1 MLILMLILLSTQM
14 TPPPFTADKDPGI
27 LQAKV
32 QREANI
38 VSSWFEKNDMIVSSD
53 KTKLMIVT
61 TQANRAAKITPT
73 NVSINVTVCGEV
85 KEESSS
91 ENLLGITLNNKLS
104 WKNHLYGD
112 ENNIG
117 LIKQLSQRIGMLK
130 QIRKYVSI
138 GVFRM
143 IINGLFN
150 SKLIYG
156 ITVYGGVWGLPGIF
170 TEDATNSTGIT
181 KEDMRKLQVF
191 QNSAL
196 RLLYQKPR

>member
-1 MLILMLILLSTQM
+1 
-14 TPPPFTADKDPGI
+14 
-27 LQAKV
+27 
-32 QREANI
+32 
-38 VSSWFEKNDMIVSSD
+38 
-53 KTKLMIVT
+53 
-61 TQANRAAKITPT
+61 
-73 NVSINVTVCGEV
+73 
-85 KEESSS
+85 
-91 ENLLGITLNNKLS
+91 
-104 WKNHLYGD
+104 
-112 ENNIG
+112 
-117 LIKQLSQRIGMLK
+117 MLK

-181 KEDMRKLQVF
+181 KEDMRKLQVL

>member
-32 QREANI
+32 QREADI
-38 VSSWFEKNDMIVSSD
+38 VSSWFEKNDRIVSSD

-91 ENLLGITLNNKLS
+91 ENLLGITMNNKLS

-112 ENNIG
+112 EDNIG
-117 LIKQLSQRIGMLK
+117 LIKQLL
-130 QIRKYVSI
+130 
-138 GVFRM
+138 
-143 IINGLFN
+143 
-150 SKLIYG
+150 
-156 ITVYGGVWGLPGIF
+156 
-170 TEDATNSTGIT
+170 
-181 KEDMRKLQVF
+181 
-191 QNSAL
+191 
-196 RLLYQKPR
+196 